1 MLQDLGPPTRVSFW
15 PSPHPTRCHLIGRPA
30 KPAATGS
37 TPIRSVCFIIPPLNV
52 CLPASSAFLPT
63 VNLHHIKA
71 LGGPS
76 FFSSTM
82 LRI

>member
-30 KPAATGS
+30 KP
-37 TPIRSVCFIIPPLNV
+37 VCFIIPPLNV

-63 VNLHHIKA
+63 VNLHHMAA

-82 LRI
+82 LSI